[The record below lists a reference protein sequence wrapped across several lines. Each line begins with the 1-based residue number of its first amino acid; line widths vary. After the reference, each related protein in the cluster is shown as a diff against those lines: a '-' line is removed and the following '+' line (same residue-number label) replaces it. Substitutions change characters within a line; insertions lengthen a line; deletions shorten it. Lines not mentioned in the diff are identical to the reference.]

1 MPAATPPI
9 DAELASTV
17 DLDALRID
25 LTHEFIKKQRAA
37 AAPSSPLDDLRANG
51 AFSIDEYT
59 ASTAR
64 STADVPLLVCRPA
77 GAVGRLPVLFYL
89 HGGGMVMGH
98 ARQNLDYVLELAQEV
113 RAAVISVEYRLAPE
127 HPHPAALED
136 CLTGLTWAATHAM
149 DLAIDPER
157 IVLLGLSGG
166 GALAGGLSLFLRDHL
181 DLRPVGQML
190 VCPMLDDRNDT
201 PSAAQLAHLGG
212 WNPATNAAAWNHVL
226 GGRAGAPDIPSY
238 AAPARAEDVSGLP
251 PTYLE
256 VGAVEMLRDE
266 VVTFADRIWRAC
278 GDAELHVFPG
288 GFHGFDF
295 FVPTAR
301 LSRDARTARLNWL
314 RRTLAAP
321 RRRTGGSAG

>member
-1 MPAATPPI
+1 MSAVTPPI
-9 DAELASTV
+9 DAELAAAV
-17 DLDALRID
+17 DLDTLRIS
-25 LTHEFIKKQRAA
+25 LTHEFITECRAA
-37 AAPSSPLDDLRANG
+37 AAPSPTLDDLRADG
-51 AFSIDEYT
+51 AFTIEEHLAPVSEG
-59 ASTAR
+59 
-64 STADVPLLVCRPA
+64 TADVPLLVCRPA
-77 GAVGRLPVLFYL
+77 GAVGRLPVLYYL

-98 ARQNLDYVLELAQEV
+98 ARQNLDYVLQLAK
-113 RAAVISVEYRLAPE
+113 AVHVAVVSVEYRLAPE

-136 CLTGLTWAATHAM
+136 CLTGLTWITTHVL
-149 DLAIDPER
+149 DLGVDPER

-166 GALAGGLSLFLRDHL
+166 GALAGGLSLLLRDRLHP
-181 DLRPVGQML
+181 RPLGQML
-190 VCPMLDDRNDT
+190 VCPMLDDRNNT

-226 GGRAGAPDIPSY
+226 GDRRGTPAVPSY

-266 VVTFADRIWRAC
+266 VVTFATRIWSAG

-295 FVPTAR
+295 FVPAAV
-301 LSRDARTARLNWL
+301 LSRDARAARLNWL
-314 RRTLAAP
+314 RRTLAT
-321 RRRTGGSAG
+321 RR

>member
-1 MPAATPPI
+1 MSAVVPPI
-9 DAELASTV
+9 DPEIAAAV
-17 DLDALRID
+17 DLDSLRID
-25 LTHEFIKKQRAA
+25 LTHEFIKERRAA
-37 AAPSSPLDDLRANG
+37 AAAFPTLDDLRGSG
-51 AFSIDEYT
+51 AFTIEEHV
-59 ASTAR
+59 ASTAEG
-64 STADVPLLVCRPA
+64 TADVSLLVCRPA
-77 GAVGRLPVLFYL
+77 GAVGRLPVLYYL

-98 ARQNLDYVLELAQEV
+98 ARQNLDYVLQLAKEV
-113 RAAVISVEYRLAPE
+113 SAAVVSVEYRLAPE

-136 CLTGLTWAATHAM
+136 CLTALTWVTANAL
-149 DLAIDPER
+149 DLGVDPER

-166 GALAGGLSLFLRDHL
+166 GALAGGLSLRLRDRL
-181 DLRPVGQML
+181 DPRPLGQML
-190 VCPMLDDRNDT
+190 VCPMLDDRNNT

-226 GGRAGAPDIPSY
+226 GDRCGTPAVPSY

-266 VVTFADRIWRAC
+266 VVTFATRIWEAG

-295 FVPTAR
+295 FVPTAN
-301 LSRDARTARLNWL
+301 LSRDARAARLNWL
-314 RRTLAAP
+314 RRTLATP
-321 RRRTGGSAG
+321 R